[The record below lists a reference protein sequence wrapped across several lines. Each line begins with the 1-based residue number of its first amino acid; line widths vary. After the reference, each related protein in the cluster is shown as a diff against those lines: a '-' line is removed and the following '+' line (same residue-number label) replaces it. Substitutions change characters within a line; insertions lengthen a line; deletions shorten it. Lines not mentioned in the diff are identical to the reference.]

1 MMQETWYDKIDKD
14 KLPTHVAFIMDG
26 NGRWA
31 KMRNKRRNEGHREG
45 ANTLKKI
52 SETAIKLGIPYIT
65 VYAFSTENWN
75 RPKSEV
81 KYLMNL
87 LSTSMDKYRKDALE
101 SDTRINI
108 IGDMT
113 RLDNSLQKKLV
124 DIQEIT
130 KEHKT
135 LNLQMAIN
143 YGSRDEMI
151 RSIKKMGQE
160 IKEGQLKVDDIDE
173 NLMDEYLDT
182 AGIPDPDFLVRT
194 SGEQRLSN
202 YLLWQLAYAEF
213 YFPETNWPDFGEEE
227 FYKALYYYQNRDRRF
242 GAL

>member
-1 MMQETWYDKIDKD
+1 MQETWYDKIDKD
-14 KLPTHVAFIMDG
+14 NLPTHVAFIMDG

-45 ANTLKKI
+45 ANTLKKV

-75 RPKSEV
+75 RPKAEV

-101 SDTRINI
+101 SDTRIKI
-108 IGDMT
+108 IGDIT
-113 RLDNSLQKKLV
+113 RLDKSLQKKLI

-130 KEHKT
+130 KDHKT

-151 RSIKKMGQE
+151 RSIKKMGQD
-160 IKEGQLKVDDIDE
+160 IQKGQLEVDDIDE
-173 NLMDEYLDT
+173 DLMDQYLDT
-182 AGIPDPDFLVRT
+182 AGIPDPDFLIRT

-227 FYKALYYYQNRDRRF
+227 FHKALYYYQNRDRRF